1 MWLIFYVPVKHT
13 EQPNPEPGI
22 CFARFAFC
30 PRPTFSIEVAM
41 GAKHFMMSVILYVE
55 EQDSD
60 LQMRKMLTQAE
71 NWGLWSAMNA

>member
-1 MWLIFYVPVKHT
+1 MRTPCTLPLDPPLVKHT

-22 CFARFAFC
+22 CSARFAFC

-41 GAKHFMMSVILYVE
+41 GVKHVMMSVILYVE

-71 NWGLWSAMNA
+71 N

>member
-1 MWLIFYVPVKHT
+1 MRTPCTLPLDPPLVKHT

-22 CFARFAFC
+22 CSAHFAFC

-41 GAKHFMMSVILYVE
+41 GAKHVMMSVILYVE

-71 NWGLWSAMNA
+71 N